1 MIRVCELLLQIES
14 ISKLWLLVTKMKAKV
29 TMMNINKLHRSLQ
42 MYGKSTLNDYTASLE
57 PQPKLRYSEHLA
69 FVLSEPFLTQLVQ
82 SCTQQLVTTVIY
94 RSVLYRTLAPR
105 SEKQK

>member
-42 MYGKSTLNDYTASLE
+42 FDS
-57 PQPKLRYSEHLA
+57 YSI
-69 FVLSEPFLTQLVQ
+69 VS
-82 SCTQQLVTTVIY
+82 Y
-94 RSVLYRTLAPR
+94 
-105 SEKQK
+105 